1 MYLQFCEA
9 NRISRIF
16 NGLPP
21 RAFAAAAG
29 LAGFGFGW
37 LPKAL
42 FFP

>member
-1 MYLQFCEA
+1 LLSKSYFASVQWA
-9 NRISRIF
+9 A
-16 NGLPP
+16 
-21 RAFAAAAG
+21 AFAFAAAAAG